1 MPERRSREKRR
12 KNGRKGGLLLL
23 MGARGAHGEDRRGE
37 RHPFNFH
44 LGTGNFRRE
53 RKRRRRARGGRRE
66 DTARLK
72 EHHSVLH
79 PISFSPNPAS
89 TPSTEVARP
98 FFTRGGIL
106 VCFLFYRA
114 GKDPMVVRIL
124 GKDTLNILRHAH
136 LQPFVFLTTRC
147 QMKFSFLGVLPPD
160 PLPSPASKGYLP
172 WREVMHL
179 KSFSRRNSLRTTS
192 ILFRVA
198 QLDIGGRTDRGT
210 SLQILPPQSLPLPGR
225 DGKQRYAGAKT
236 WNLSFYGY

>member
-89 TPSTEVARP
+89 TPSTEVAWP
-98 FFTRGGIL
+98 FFYQRGNFGMFSVL
-106 VCFLFYRA
+106 PCWKRSD
-114 GKDPMVVRIL
+114 GGSNSWK
-124 GKDTLNILRHAH
+124 RHFEH
-136 LQPFVFLTTRC
+136 FTTRPPPAFC
-147 QMKFSFLGVLPPD
+147 FSYD
-160 PLPSPASKGYLP
+160 PLPNEIFFSWGSP
-172 WREVMHL
+172 
-179 KSFSRRNSLRTTS
+179 SRS
-192 ILFRVA
+192 
-198 QLDIGGRTDRGT
+198 
-210 SLQILPPQSLPLPGR
+210 PPLPC
-225 DGKQRYAGAKT
+225 
-236 WNLSFYGY
+236 L